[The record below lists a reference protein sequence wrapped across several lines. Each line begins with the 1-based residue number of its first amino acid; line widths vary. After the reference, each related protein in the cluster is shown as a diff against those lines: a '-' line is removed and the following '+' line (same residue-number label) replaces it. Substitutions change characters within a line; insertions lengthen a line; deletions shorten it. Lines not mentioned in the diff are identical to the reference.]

1 MQKDLISKKCFP
13 VFFICLFLV
22 FISLCF
28 VVDGI
33 GNGGDSILHYL
44 IAKYAPQHPNL
55 FFFHWGKPVFTFL
68 ATSFSQFGFTGI
80 KIFNTLCTFIAI
92 YFSYQLAN
100 FFQIKNAGL
109 ILFLVLLWPLTIAV
123 NFTGLTEPLFACLL
137 VYSVYLIAK
146 EKHVQGAICLSFLP
160 FVRSEGLII
169 LLVIGLYFILHR
181 KYFSIALLS
190 IGHLVLSIAGYW
202 VYHDITWV
210 FSKIPYAYLNPIY
223 GKGTWDH
230 FFIQL
235 NFMIGPI
242 QYVLF
247 GIAVLI
253 SILKIKNTSFKNIL
267 SDPKFFLIYVL
278 FGAFFT
284 AHTLFWGLGIFGS
297 MGLTRV
303 FYGIMPILAIVILEG
318 FNQIQNW
325 TLVYAKKYNT
335 HILSIILILV
345 FIFPFL
351 NNPASYSLKKDLYL
365 SNEEHLLQDSVS
377 LYLKNSPNQK
387 LLVASNYSLPYFLN
401 IDPFDSS
408 VYQSGRMLNKLVAN
422 KKEFVYVW
430 DNWFSD
436 VEDQLYIEKFVPDSG
451 FELLRTFESRENNK
465 THVFKIFN
473 HPIK

>member
-1 MQKDLISKKCFP
+1 MQKELISNKIFQ
-13 VFFICLFLV
+13 VLLTSLFLV

-28 VVDGI
+28 VLDGI

-44 IAKYAPQHPNL
+44 IAKHAPQHPYL

-68 ATSFSQFGFTGI
+68 ATLFSQFGFTGI
-80 KIFNTLCTFIAI
+80 KVFNTLCTFIAI
-92 YFSYQLAN
+92 YFSYLLAN
-100 FFQIKNAGL
+100 VFKIKNASL
-109 ILFLVLLWPLTIAV
+109 ILFLVLLWPLTMTV

-137 VYSVYLIAK
+137 VLSIYLIAT
-146 EKHVQGAICLSFLP
+146 EKHVQGAIYLSFLP

-169 LLVIGLYFILHR
+169 LLVFGLYFLLHR
-181 KYFSIALLS
+181 KYISIAFLG

-242 QYVLF
+242 QYILF
-247 GIAVLI
+247 GIAVLMLLLKLKSTSFS
-253 SILKIKNTSFKNIL
+253 SILVDN
-267 SDPKFFLIYVL
+267 KFFLIYVL

-284 AHTLFWGLGIFGS
+284 AHTLFWSLGIFGS

-318 FNQIQNW
+318 FNQIQYW
-325 TLVYAKKYNT
+325 SLVYAKKYNT
-335 HILSIILILV
+335 SVLSIILILV

-365 SNEEHLLQDSVS
+365 SNEEHLVKDSVS
-377 LYLKNSPNQK
+377 LYLKNLPSQK
-387 LLVASNYSLPYFLN
+387 LVVASNYSLPYFMN

-408 VYQSGRMLNKLVAN
+408 IYQSGRMFNNLVAN
-422 KKEFVYVW
+422 KKEFIYVW
-430 DNWFSD
+430 DNWFSV

-451 FELLRTFESRENNK
+451 FVLLRSFESTENNK

-473 HPIK
+473 HTVK